1 MHHERRALEGP
12 PLPPLSPAP
21 RPTMA
26 EEPEP
31 PSRAWIGWLIVLCIV
46 GGAYLLHRRIEEQA
60 KAPAFAPSRTA
71 RARTG
76 SLERSMRVTGTT
88 AASKYTYLIAPK
100 LQGTRGRDSGELSL
114 TLVKLAMPGS
124 KVRKGDLIADF
135 DRQFMM
141 LRVDDYRSN
150 VVQWE
155 QNLIRLRANLDLRRY
170 QQQLKVK
177 RAKAQMDKAA
187 LDLKT
192 APVRS
197 AIQVAR
203 FQMNF
208 DEAKAQYEQ
217 YLKETPDVD
226 ASEVASNRRYELELD
241 EAKQQ
246 LKKAQKNADDMT
258 YRAPHDGVL
267 VLKRNYRNG
276 EFVEVQEGETVSPG
290 QTFAEI
296 TDTSSIVMHAVVNQV
311 DAELVRNGAH
321 AKVNLDAYP
330 DLHLPARVVSI
341 GAVTSPSGQRPQYV
355 RTVPLRLEMEAMDE
369 RVIPNLTASAD
380 IVLGVEDN
388 AVIVPLECVFRDRD
402 GAPYAFVQAGGEWQ
416 KRDLELGPANNVEVA
431 VQAGIKNGEVIA
443 AEAK

>member
-21 RPTMA
+21 RPAMA
-26 EEPEP
+26 EPEP
-31 PSRAWIGWLIVLCIV
+31 PSRGWIGWLVLLCIV
-46 GGAYLLHRRIEEQA
+46 TGTYLVHRRIEEQA
-60 KAPAFAPSRTA
+60 KAPAFAPTRTA

-76 SLERSMRVTGTT
+76 TLERSLRVTGTT
-88 AASKYTYLIAPK
+88 AASKYSYLIAPK
-100 LQGTRGRDSGELSL
+100 LEGTRGRESSELSL
-114 TLVKLAMPGS
+114 TLLKLAKPGT
-124 KVRKGDLIADF
+124 KVYKGDVIAQF
-135 DRQFMM
+135 DRQFML

-155 QNLIRLRANLDLRRY
+155 QNLIRLRANLDLRRV
-170 QQQLKVK
+170 QQQMKVK

-203 FQMNF
+203 FQMNY

-217 YLKETPDVD
+217 YLKETPFVD
-226 ASEVASNRRYELELD
+226 ASEIASNRRYELELD

-246 LKKAQKNADDMT
+246 LRKAQKNADDMT
-258 YRAPHDGVL
+258 YRARHDGVL

-276 EFVEVQEGETVSPG
+276 EFVEVQEGETVGPG
-290 QTFAEI
+290 QTFAEV
-296 TDTSSIVMHAVVNQV
+296 TDTSSIVMHAAVNQV
-311 DAELVRNGAH
+311 DAELVKNGAQ
-321 AKVNLDAYP
+321 AKVNFDAYP
-330 DLHLPARVVSI
+330 DLELPARVVSV

-355 RTVPLRLEMEAMDE
+355 RAVPLRLEMEAKDE

-380 IVLGVEDN
+380 IILGVEEN
-388 AVIVPLECVFRDRD
+388 AVIVPLECIFREAD
-402 GAPYAFVQAGGEWQ
+402 GTPYALVQAGGEWQ
-416 KRDLELGPANNVEVA
+416 KRDLALGPANNIEVA
-431 VQAGIKNGEVIA
+431 VQSGIKEGELIA
-443 AEAK
+443 AESK

>member
-1 MHHERRALEGP
+1 MYQQRRALEGP

-21 RPTMA
+21 KPSA
-26 EEPEP
+26 IEPEP
-31 PSRAWIGWLIVLCIV
+31 PGRSWIGWLILIAVIA
-46 GGAYLLHRRIEEQA
+46 GAWLLHRRFEEQA
-60 KAPAFAPSRTA
+60 RMPSFAPARTA

-76 SLERSMRVTGTT
+76 SLERSLRVTGTT
-88 AASKYTYLIAPK
+88 AATKSTFLIAPK
-100 LQGTRGRDSGELSL
+100 LQGTRGRESSELSL
-114 TLVKLAMPGS
+114 TLVKLATPGS
-124 KVRKGDLIADF
+124 RVHKGQIIAGF
-135 DRQFMM
+135 DPQFMI
-141 LRVDDYRSN
+141 LRADDYRSN
-150 VVQWE
+150 VIQWE
-155 QNLIRLRANLDLRRY
+155 QNLIRLRANLELRRV

-197 AIQVAR
+197 ALMVAR
-203 FQMNF
+203 FRMNY

-226 ASEVASNRRYELELD
+226 ASEIASIRRYEIEV
-241 EAKQQ
+241 EQAQNEW
-246 LKKAQKNADDMT
+246 KKAQKNVDGMT
-258 YRAPHDGVL
+258 YRSPHEGVL

-276 EFVEVQEGETVSPG
+276 EFREVQEGEIVSSG

-311 DAELVRNGAH
+311 DAELVRIGAA
-321 AKVNLDAYP
+321 AKVNFDAYP
-330 DLHLPARVVSI
+330 DLQLPARVVSV

-355 RTVPLRLEMEAMDE
+355 RTVPLRIEMEARDE

-380 IVLGVEDN
+380 ILLEREENTVV
-388 AVIVPLECVFRDRD
+388 VPLECVFRDSEGKPHALAQD
-402 GAPYAFVQAGGEWQ
+402 GGEWRR
-416 KRDLELGPANNVEVA
+416 RDLELGLANHVEVA
-431 VQAGIKNGEVIA
+431 VHSGIKDGEIIA